1 MPSRF
6 FILATAGL
14 LLTAAPC
21 AYAQTTPPAT
31 AAETPADVP
40 APKPPRK
47 PRRVKVAALPI
58 VFSQPETGIA
68 YGAAVLPVWRFGPDT
83 LTRSSN
89 ARLLG
94 YYTQRKQSSMSLT
107 YNIFTPREKFILGG
121 EAFYFNFPYYY
132 YGTGNDTRK
141 AEKSDISYKVVIVTQ
156 RVLKKIGPHTF
167 AGLGFRLTDL
177 HHIRLDDDSTDDRTR
192 PNLLLLRDPRERQT
206 TITSGLGPT
215 FLYDSRDNVLS
226 TYRGSYLE
234 TSALVMG
241 PYLGSDYRFTRLLL
255 DARHFRSLRK
265 TDNRTVL
272 AGQLLAQ
279 FNTGGQVPFREL
291 ANLGGEKMLRGIY
304 EGRFRDR
311 QMVAAQL
318 ELRQQLF
325 WRLGGVV
332 FGAAGQVHDRLGQFR
347 PNDFNVAAGAGLRI
361 AVNRTDRL
369 GIRIDYAVG
378 SGQSSGLYFAFNEAF

>member
-1 MPSRF
+1 M
-6 FILATAGL
+6 
-14 LLTAAPC
+14 LLTAA
-21 AYAQTTPPAT
+21 AATQAQTLPPTSTP
-31 AAETPADVP
+31 ETPSDVP
-40 APKPPRK
+40 VPAAPRK
-47 PRRVKVAALPI
+47 ERRVKVAALPI

-68 YGAAVLPVWRFGPDT
+68 YGAAVLPVWRFGTDT
-83 LTRSSN
+83 TTRKST

-94 YYTQRKQSSMSLT
+94 YYTQRKQSSLSLT
-107 YNIFTPREKFILGG
+107 YTVFTPHERFILGG

-132 YGTGNDTRK
+132 YGIGNNTRK
-141 AEKSDISYKVVIVTQ
+141 AEKSDISYKVIIVTQ
-156 RVLKKIGPHTF
+156 RVLKKLRPHTF

-206 TITSGLGPT
+206 TLTAGLGPT

-234 TSALVMG
+234 TSALFMG
-241 PYLGSDYRFTRLLL
+241 RYLGSDYRFSRFLL

-265 TDNRTVL
+265 TDNRTIL

-279 FNTGGQVPFREL
+279 FHTGKVPFREL
-291 ANLGGEKMLRGIY
+291 ANLGGEKMMRGIY

-311 QMVAAQL
+311 QAVAAQL

-325 WRLGGVV
+325 WRLGAVV
-332 FGAAGQVHDRLGQFR
+332 FGAAGQVHDQLDQFR
-347 PNDFNVAAGAGLRI
+347 PNDFNVAAGAGLRV
-361 AVNRTDRL
+361 AVNRADRL
-369 GIRIDYAVG
+369 AIRIDYAVG

>member
-1 MPSRF
+1 M
-6 FILATAGL
+6 
-14 LLTAAPC
+14 
-21 AYAQTTPPAT
+21 
-31 AAETPADVP
+31 
-40 APKPPRK
+40 
-47 PRRVKVAALPI
+47 KVAALPI

-68 YGAAVLPVWRFGPDT
+68 YGAAVLPVWRFGADT
-83 LTRSSN
+83 ATRSSN

-94 YYTQRKQSSMSLT
+94 YYTQRKQSSLSLT
-107 YNIFTPREKFILGG
+107 YTVFSPGEKFILGG

-132 YGTGNDTRK
+132 YGVGNDTRK

-156 RVLKKIGPHTF
+156 RVLRKVRPHTF

-177 HHIRLDDDSTDDRTR
+177 HHIRLDDDSTDDRRR

-215 FLYDSRDNVLS
+215 LLYDSRDNVLS

-234 TSALVMG
+234 TSALFMG
-241 PYLGSDYRFTRLLL
+241 RYLGSDYGFSRFLV
-255 DARHFRSLRK
+255 DARHFRPLRRGS
-265 TDNRTVL
+265 TRTIV
-272 AGQLLAQ
+272 AGQLLGQ
-279 FNTGGQVPFREL
+279 FHAGRVPFREL
-291 ANLGGEKMLRGIY
+291 ANLGGERMMRGIY

-311 QMVAAQL
+311 QALSAQL

-332 FGAAGQVHDRLGQFR
+332 FGAAGQVQDRLRQFR
-347 PNDFNVAAGAGLRI
+347 PAQFNVAGGAGLRI
-361 AVNRTDRL
+361 AVNRADRL
-369 GIRIDYAVG
+369 AIRIDYAVG

>member
-6 FILATAGL
+6 SILALGSL
-14 LLTAAPC
+14 LAVAAVP
-21 AYAQTTPPAT
+21 AAAQTTPPTT
-31 AAETPADVP
+31 AAETPTDVP

-47 PRRVKVAALPI
+47 ARRVKVAALPI

-68 YGAAVLPVWRFGPDT
+68 YGAAVLPVWRFGQDT
-83 LTRSSN
+83 ATRSSN

-107 YNIFTPREKFILGG
+107 YNIFTPQEKYILNG

-141 AEKSDISYKVVIVTQ
+141 SEKSDISYKVVIVTQ
-156 RVLKKIGPHTF
+156 RVLKKIHPHTF
-167 AGLGFRLTDL
+167 AGLSFRLTDL

-226 TYRGSYLE
+226 TYRGSYLDA
-234 TSALVMG
+234 SALVMG
-241 PYLGSDYRFTRLLL
+241 KYLGSDYGFTRFLV
-255 DARHFRSLRK
+255 DARHFRPLRK
-265 TDNRTVL
+265 NSTRTIV
-272 AGQLLAQ
+272 AGQVQLQ
-279 FNTGGQVPFREL
+279 FNAGGRVPFREL
-291 ANLGGEKMLRGIY
+291 ANLGGEKMMRGIY

-325 WRLGGVV
+325 WRLGATV
-332 FGAAGQVHDRLGQFR
+332 FGAAGQVHDRLSQFR
-347 PNDFNVAAGAGLRI
+347 PGQFNVAGGAGLRI